1 MGSVV
6 FTSMKLI
13 HTLTLTVFS
22 TVTVNSQTTDYAAS
36 SFSDA
41 IYDLQRTIE
50 RLADETSKATE
61 DIFSRLQYTDGQIVS
76 MQSSIEALRAEQTQR
91 TDYIQENL
99 DYITGREDLVKKF
112 NATSSVD
119 RILKNVQ
126 KLFKKQFELIENIS
140 KNQCENFE

>member
-13 HTLTLTVFS
+13 HTLALIS
-22 TVTVNSQTTDYAAS
+22 TVYVKSQTTDYPDEGLSS

-41 IYDLQRTIE
+41 IYDLQKTIK
-50 RLADETSKATE
+50 RLADETSKTTE

-99 DYITGREDLVKKF
+99 DYITGRDDLVKKF

-140 KNQCENFE
+140 KT